1 MQAPRGVG
9 CRHKP
14 IYEPSPW
21 LATRFAPPLQS
32 RAGAER
38 NLNLLGRMKPRMASA
53 AFDPGASDGD
63 ALTGLL
69 AAASGR
75 ARLASWAQRGLR
87 WQAMLVGL
95 QRFQAVNRAYGQPA
109 GDAALAEV
117 ARRIRA
123 FANEA
128 FEGEWFA
135 ARIDGSAFLLAAAS
149 DWSRERWSFI
159 ADALAE
165 AVAGPLTVAGL
176 PVRLT
181 TRIALL
187 RALPG
192 EDPQVAID
200 GLSHALAEAQHQPG
214 RRLIWADGSRVPR
227 GRSGAALEADL
238 MKAIGQGEISVLF
251 QPQFRLAD
259 GRLTGA
265 EALARW
271 DHAALG
277 RIGAA
282 TLFAVAERSDQTAAL
297 GRHIAERALTTAA
310 RWPREADLRLS
321 LNLTAAE
328 LALSSCAAT
337 LDNALAS
344 SGFDPCRLTLEVTE
358 QSLLVDLEAAANTLR
373 ALAGRGMRIA
383 LDDFGSGF
391 ANFRYLKLLPLDYL
405 KLDHTLT
412 DDVAGDPRDRAIL
425 RAIVAMA
432 RALDLEVIAEGVED
446 EEQRVL
452 LAAEGCSYFQG
463 FLRAGPLR
471 AQDFE
476 RFITAA

>member
-1 MQAPRGVG
+1 M
-9 CRHKP
+9 
-14 IYEPSPW
+14 
-21 LATRFAPPLQS
+21 TRA
-32 RAGAER
+32 
-38 NLNLLGRMKPRMASA
+38 MASV
-53 AFDPGASDGD
+53 AFDPGASEGD

-75 ARLASWAQRGLR
+75 ERLESWARDGLR

-95 QRFQAVNRAYGQPA
+95 QSFQAVNRAFGQPA
-109 GDAALAEV
+109 GDAALSEI

-123 FANEA
+123 FAGDV
-128 FEGEWFA
+128 FDGEWFA

-149 DWSRERWSFI
+149 DRSRERWSFL

-165 AVAGPLTVAGL
+165 AVALPLVVAGE

-192 EDPQVAID
+192 DAPQVGID
-200 GLSHALAEAQHQPG
+200 SLSHALAEAQSQPG
-214 RRLIWADGSRVPR
+214 RRLIWADGSRMPR
-227 GRSGAALEADL
+227 GRSGAALEGDL
-238 MKAIGQGEISVLF
+238 MRALGRDEIAVLF
-251 QPQFRLAD
+251 QPQFSLAD

-271 DHAALG
+271 DHATLG

-297 GRHIAERALTTAA
+297 GRHIAERALSAAA
-310 RWPREADLRLS
+310 RWPIEADLRLS

-337 LDNALAS
+337 LDVALTAS
-344 SGFDPCRLTLEVTE
+344 RFDPRRLTLEVTE
-358 QSLLVDLEAAANTLR
+358 QSLLVDLEGAAATLR
-373 ALAGRGMRIA
+373 ALAARGLRIA

-412 DDVAGDPRDRAIL
+412 DDVVTDLRDRAIL
-425 RAIVAMA
+425 R
-432 RALDLEVIAEGVED
+432 G
-446 EEQRVL
+446 
-452 LAAEGCSYFQG
+452 
-463 FLRAGPLR
+463 LRWR
-471 AQDFE
+471 
-476 RFITAA
+476 

>member
-1 MQAPRGVG
+1 M
-9 CRHKP
+9 
-14 IYEPSPW
+14 
-21 LATRFAPPLQS
+21 T
-32 RAGAER
+32 
-38 NLNLLGRMKPRMASA
+38 SA
-53 AFDPGASDGD
+53 AFNPGASDSD

-69 AAASGR
+69 AAAS
-75 ARLASWAQRGLR
+75 ARERLESWAQAGLR

-95 QRFQAVNRAYGQPA
+95 QRFQAVNRAFGQPA
-109 GDAALAEV
+109 GDAALTEV
-117 ARRIRA
+117 ARRIRL
-123 FANEA
+123 FAQDA

-149 DWSRERWSFI
+149 DWSRERWSFL
-159 ADALAE
+159 ADALGE
-165 AVAGPLTVAGL
+165 AVARPLAVASQ

-187 RALPG
+187 RALPDD
-192 EDPQVAID
+192 DPQVAID
-200 GLSHALAEAQHQPG
+200 GLSHALAEAQNQPA

-238 MKAIGQGEISVLF
+238 MKALGQGEIAILF
-251 QPQFRLAD
+251 QPQFRLSD

-282 TLFAVAERSDQTAAL
+282 TLFAVAERSDQAAAL
-297 GRHIAERALTTAA
+297 GRHIAERALLAA
-310 RWPREADLRLS
+310 AQWPPEAEMRLS

-328 LALSSCAAT
+328 LARSSCEAS
-337 LDNALAS
+337 LDEALAA

-358 QSLLVDLEAAANTLR
+358 QSLLVDLEGAASTLR
-373 ALAGRGMRIA
+373 RLAARGIGIA

-412 DDVAGDPRDRAIL
+412 DDVVTDPRDRAIL

-432 RALDLEVIAEGVED
+432 RALELKVIAEGVEND
-446 EEQRVL
+446 ALRAL
-452 LAAEGCSYFQG
+452 LAAEGCDYFQG

-471 AQDFE
+471 AEDLE
-476 RFITAA
+476 RFIAAA

>member
-1 MQAPRGVG
+1 
-9 CRHKP
+9 
-14 IYEPSPW
+14 
-21 LATRFAPPLQS
+21 
-32 RAGAER
+32 
-38 NLNLLGRMKPRMASA
+38 MASA

-75 ARLASWAQRGLR
+75 ERLASWAQGGLR

-95 QRFQAVNRAYGQPA
+95 QRFQAVNRAFGLPA

-123 FANEA
+123 FAEDA
-128 FEGEWFA
+128 FACDAFGGEWFA

-149 DWSRERWSFI
+149 DWSRERWSFM

-165 AVAGPLTVAGL
+165 AVARPLTVAGE

-192 EDPQVAID
+192 DDPQVAID
-200 GLSHALAEAQHQPG
+200 GLSHALAEAQSQPG

-238 MKAIGQGEISVLF
+238 MKALGQGEIAILF

-297 GRHIAERALTTAA
+297 GRHIAERALSAA
-310 RWPREADLRLS
+310 AQWPREAGLRLS

-337 LDNALAS
+337 IDEALAA
-344 SGFDPCRLTLEVTE
+344 SGFDPRQLTLEVTE
-358 QSLLVDLEAAANTLR
+358 QSLLVDLEAAATTLR
-373 ALAGRGMRIA
+373 ALADRGMQIA

-412 DDVAGDPRDRAIL
+412 DDIAADPRDRAIL

-432 RALDLEVIAEGVED
+432 RALDLRVIAEGVES
-446 EEQRVL
+446 EEQRKL
-452 LAAEGCSYFQG
+452 LAAEGCDYFQG
-463 FLRAGPLR
+463 FLRSSPLH
-471 AQDFE
+471 ADEFA
-476 RFITAA
+476 RFASAARKAP

>member
-1 MQAPRGVG
+1 M
-9 CRHKP
+9 
-14 IYEPSPW
+14 
-21 LATRFAPPLQS
+21 TRA
-32 RAGAER
+32 
-38 NLNLLGRMKPRMASA
+38 MASA

-63 ALTGLL
+63 TLTGLL

-75 ARLASWAQRGLR
+75 QRLESWARDGLR
-87 WQAMLVGL
+87 WQAMLIGL
-95 QRFQAVNRAYGQPA
+95 QRFQAVNRAFGQPA

-117 ARRIRA
+117 ARRIRTFGGNA
-123 FANEA
+123 FACDPLG
-128 FEGEWFA
+128 GEWFA

-149 DWSRERWSFI
+149 DWSRERWSFM

-165 AVAGPLTVAGL
+165 AVARPLVVGGE

-192 EDPQVAID
+192 DRPQVAID
-200 GLSHALAEAQHQPG
+200 SLSHALAEAQNQPA
-214 RRLIWADGSRVPR
+214 RRLIWADGSRMPR
-227 GRSGAALEADL
+227 GRSGAALEGDL
-238 MKAIGQGEISVLF
+238 MKALGRGQIAVLF
-251 QPQFRLAD
+251 QPQFSLGD

-271 DHAALG
+271 DHATLG

-297 GRHIAERALTTAA
+297 GRHIAERALSAAA
-310 RWPREADLRLS
+310 RWPRDANLRLS
-321 LNLTAAE
+321 LNLTASE
-328 LALSSCAAT
+328 LALSSCVAT
-337 LDNALAS
+337 LDEALAS
-344 SGFDPCRLTLEVTE
+344 SGFDPQRLTLEVTE
-358 QSLLVDLEAAANTLR
+358 QSLLVDLESAAATLR
-373 ALAGRGMRIA
+373 ALAERGMRIA

-412 DDVAGDPRDRAIL
+412 DDVATDPRDRAIL

-432 RALDLEVIAEGVED
+432 RALELEVIAEGVES
-446 EEQRVL
+446 EAQRAL
-452 LAAEGCSYFQG
+452 LAAEGCDYFQG

-471 AQDFE
+471 AEDFD
-476 RFITAA
+476 RFIVAN

>member
-1 MQAPRGVG
+1 MGPAM
-9 CRHKP
+9 
-14 IYEPSPW
+14 
-21 LATRFAPPLQS
+21 T
-32 RAGAER
+32 
-38 NLNLLGRMKPRMASA
+38 SA
-53 AFDPGASDGD
+53 AFDPGVSDGD

-69 AAASGR
+69 AAANAR
-75 ARLASWAQRGLR
+75 ERLASWAQAGSR

-95 QRFQAVNRAYGQPA
+95 QRFQAVNRAFGQPA

-117 ARRIRA
+117 GRRIRLFAEDA
-123 FANEA
+123 FASET
-128 FEGEWFA
+128 EGGEWFA

-149 DWSRERWSFI
+149 DWSRERWSFL

-165 AVAGPLTVAGL
+165 AVGRPLAVAGE

-181 TRIALL
+181 TRVALL
-187 RALPG
+187 RALPDD
-192 EDPQVAID
+192 DPQVAID
-200 GLSHALAEAQHQPG
+200 GLSHALAEAQSQPG

-238 MKAIGQGEISVLF
+238 MKALGQGEIAILF
-251 QPQFRLAD
+251 QPQFSLID

-271 DHAALG
+271 EHPTLG

-282 TLFAVAERSDQTAAL
+282 TLFAVAERSDQAAAL
-297 GRHIAERALTTAA
+297 GRHIAERALSAAA
-310 RWPREADLRLS
+310 RWPRDAQLRLS

-328 LALSSCAAT
+328 LALSSCEAS
-337 LDNALAS
+337 LGEALAA
-344 SGFDPCRLTLEVTE
+344 SGFDPGRLTLEVTE
-358 QSLLVDLEAAANTLR
+358 QSLLVDLEGAASTLR
-373 ALAGRGMRIA
+373 RLAARGIRIA

-412 DDVAGDPRDRAIL
+412 DDVVADPRDRAIL

-432 RALDLEVIAEGVED
+432 RTLDLKVIAEGVEND
-446 EEQRVL
+446 ALRAL
-452 LAAEGCSYFQG
+452 LAAEGCDYFQG
-463 FLRAGPLR
+463 FLRAGPLC
-471 AQDFE
+471 AGDFA
-476 RFITAA
+476 RFIAAA

>member
-1 MQAPRGVG
+1 
-9 CRHKP
+9 
-14 IYEPSPW
+14 
-21 LATRFAPPLQS
+21 
-32 RAGAER
+32 
-38 NLNLLGRMKPRMASA
+38 MASA

-75 ARLASWAQRGLR
+75 ERLASWAQGGLR

-95 QRFQAVNRAYGQPA
+95 QRFQAVNRAFGLPA

-123 FANEA
+123 FAEDA
-128 FEGEWFA
+128 FACDAFGGEWFA

-149 DWSRERWSFI
+149 DWSRERWSFM

-165 AVAGPLTVAGL
+165 AVARPLTVAGE

-192 EDPQVAID
+192 DDPQVAID
-200 GLSHALAEAQHQPG
+200 GLSHALAEAQNQPG

-238 MKAIGQGEISVLF
+238 MKALGQGEIAILF

-297 GRHIAERALTTAA
+297 GRHIAERALSAA
-310 RWPREADLRLS
+310 AQWPREAGLRLS

-337 LDNALAS
+337 IDEALAA
-344 SGFDPCRLTLEVTE
+344 SGFDPRQLTLEVTE
-358 QSLLVDLEAAANTLR
+358 QSLLVDLEAAAATLR
-373 ALAGRGMRIA
+373 ALADRGMRIA

-412 DDVAGDPRDRAIL
+412 DDVVADPRDRAIL

-432 RALDLEVIAEGVED
+432 RTLDLQVIAEGVES
-446 EEQRVL
+446 EEQRAL
-452 LAAEGCSYFQG
+452 LAAEGCDYFQG
-463 FLRAGPLR
+463 FLRSGPLR
-471 AQDFE
+471 AGDFD
-476 RFITAA
+476 RFVVTA

>member
-1 MQAPRGVG
+1 MDQVVCWQRV
-9 CRHKP
+9 
-14 IYEPSPW
+14 S
-21 LATRFAPPLQS
+21 
-32 RAGAER
+32 ER
-38 NLNLLGRMKPRMASA
+38 NLNPLRRMTPAMASA

-75 ARLASWAQRGLR
+75 ERLESWARDGLR
-87 WQAMLVGL
+87 WQAMLIGL
-95 QRFQAVNRAYGQPA
+95 QRFQAVNRAFGQPA

-117 ARRIRA
+117 GRRIRV
-123 FANEA
+123 FAEDV

-149 DWSRERWSFI
+149 DWSRERWSFM

-165 AVAGPLTVAGL
+165 AVARPLVIARD

-192 EDPQVAID
+192 DAPQVGID
-200 GLSHALAEAQHQPG
+200 SLSHALAEAQSQPG
-214 RRLIWADGSRVPR
+214 RRLIWADGSRMPR
-227 GRSGAALEADL
+227 GRSGAALEGDL
-238 MKAIGQGEISVLF
+238 LKALGRGEIAVLF
-251 QPQFRLAD
+251 QPQFSLAD

-271 DHAALG
+271 DHATLG

-297 GRHIAERALTTAA
+297 GRHIAERALSAAA
-310 RWPREADLRLS
+310 RWPAEADLRLS

-328 LALSSCAAT
+328 LALSSCVAT
-337 LDNALAS
+337 LDEVLAA
-344 SGFDPCRLTLEVTE
+344 SGFDAQRLTLEVTE
-358 QSLLVDLEAAANTLR
+358 QSLLVDLESAAATLR
-373 ALAGRGMRIA
+373 ALADRGLRIA

-412 DDVAGDPRDRAIL
+412 DDVATDPRDRAIL

-432 RALDLEVIAEGVED
+432 RALELEVIAEGVES
-446 EEQRVL
+446 EPQRAL
-452 LAAEGCSYFQG
+452 LAAEGCDYFQG

-471 AQDFE
+471 AGDFA
-476 RFITAA
+476 RFVTKA

>member
-1 MQAPRGVG
+1 
-9 CRHKP
+9 
-14 IYEPSPW
+14 
-21 LATRFAPPLQS
+21 
-32 RAGAER
+32 
-38 NLNLLGRMKPRMASA
+38 MASA
-53 AFDPGASDGD
+53 AFDPGVSDGD

-75 ARLASWAQRGLR
+75 ERLASWAQGGLR

-95 QRFQAVNRAYGQPA
+95 QRFQAVNRAFGLPA

-123 FANEA
+123 FAEDA
-128 FEGEWFA
+128 FACDAFGGEWFA

-149 DWSRERWSFI
+149 DWSRERWSFM

-165 AVAGPLTVAGL
+165 AVARPLTVAGE

-192 EDPQVAID
+192 DDPQVAID
-200 GLSHALAEAQHQPG
+200 GLSHALAEAQNQPG

-238 MKAIGQGEISVLF
+238 MKALGQGEIAILF

-297 GRHIAERALTTAA
+297 GRHIAERALSAA
-310 RWPREADLRLS
+310 AQWPREAGLRLS

-337 LDNALAS
+337 IDEALAA
-344 SGFDPCRLTLEVTE
+344 SGFDPRQLTLEVTE
-358 QSLLVDLEAAANTLR
+358 QSLLVDLEAAAATLR
-373 ALAGRGMRIA
+373 ALADRGMRIA

-412 DDVAGDPRDRAIL
+412 DDVVADPRDRAIL

-432 RALDLEVIAEGVED
+432 RTLDLQVIAEGVES
-446 EEQRVL
+446 EEQRAL
-452 LAAEGCSYFQG
+452 LAAEGCDYFQG
-463 FLRAGPLR
+463 FLRSGPLR
-471 AQDFE
+471 AGDFD
-476 RFITAA
+476 RFVVTA

>member
-1 MQAPRGVG
+1 M
-9 CRHKP
+9 
-14 IYEPSPW
+14 
-21 LATRFAPPLQS
+21 TRV
-32 RAGAER
+32 
-38 NLNLLGRMKPRMASA
+38 MASA

-75 ARLASWAQRGLR
+75 ARLASWAQGGLR

-95 QRFQAVNRAYGQPA
+95 QRFQAVNRAYGKPA
-109 GDAALAEV
+109 GDAALTEV
-117 ARRIRA
+117 ARRIRVFAEDA
-123 FANEA
+123 FA
-128 FEGEWFA
+128 GETLGGDWFA
-135 ARIDGSAFLLAAAS
+135 ARIDGSAFLLATAS
-149 DWSRERWSFI
+149 DWSRERWSFL

-165 AVAGPLTVAGL
+165 ALARPLAVVDER
-176 PVRLT
+176 VRLT

-238 MKAIGQGEISVLF
+238 MKALGHNEIAILF
-251 QPQFRLAD
+251 QPQFQLAD

-271 DHAALG
+271 DHPALG

-297 GRHIAERALTTAA
+297 GRHIAERALSAA
-310 RWPREADLRLS
+310 AQWPREAGLRLS

-337 LDNALAS
+337 IDEALAA
-344 SGFDPCRLTLEVTE
+344 SGFDPRQLTLEVTE
-358 QSLLVDLEAAANTLR
+358 QSLLVDLEAAATTLR
-373 ALAGRGMRIA
+373 ALADRGMRIA

-412 DDVAGDPRDRAIL
+412 DDIAADPRDRAIL

-432 RALDLEVIAEGVED
+432 RALDLRVIAEGVES
-446 EEQRVL
+446 EEQLKL
-452 LAAEGCSYFQG
+452 LASEGCDYFQG
-463 FLRAGPLR
+463 FLRSSPLR
-471 AQDFE
+471 GEDFT
-476 RFITAA
+476 RFANAALKAP

>member
-1 MQAPRGVG
+1 
-9 CRHKP
+9 
-14 IYEPSPW
+14 
-21 LATRFAPPLQS
+21 
-32 RAGAER
+32 
-38 NLNLLGRMKPRMASA
+38 MASA

-75 ARLASWAQRGLR
+75 ERLASWAQGGLR

-95 QRFQAVNRAYGQPA
+95 QRFQAVNRAFGLPA

-123 FANEA
+123 FAEDA
-128 FEGEWFA
+128 FACDAFGGEWFA

-149 DWSRERWSFI
+149 DWSRERWSFM

-165 AVAGPLTVAGL
+165 AVARPLTVAGE

-192 EDPQVAID
+192 DDPQVAID
-200 GLSHALAEAQHQPG
+200 GLSHALAEAQSQPG

-238 MKAIGQGEISVLF
+238 MKALGQGEIAILF

-297 GRHIAERALTTAA
+297 GRHIAERALSAA
-310 RWPREADLRLS
+310 AQWPREAGLRLS

-337 LDNALAS
+337 IDEALAA
-344 SGFDPCRLTLEVTE
+344 SGFDPRQLTLEVTE
-358 QSLLVDLEAAANTLR
+358 QSLLVDLEAAAATLR
-373 ALAGRGMRIA
+373 ALADRGMRIA

-412 DDVAGDPRDRAIL
+412 DDVVADPRDRAIL

-432 RALDLEVIAEGVED
+432 RTLDLQVIAEGVES
-446 EEQRVL
+446 EEQRAL
-452 LAAEGCSYFQG
+452 LAAEGCDYFQG
-463 FLRAGPLR
+463 FLRSGPLR
-471 AQDFE
+471 AGDFD
-476 RFITAA
+476 RFVVTA

>member
-1 MQAPRGVG
+1 M
-9 CRHKP
+9 
-14 IYEPSPW
+14 
-21 LATRFAPPLQS
+21 TRA
-32 RAGAER
+32 
-38 NLNLLGRMKPRMASA
+38 MASA
-53 AFDPGASDGD
+53 AFDPRVSDGD

-69 AAASGR
+69 AAAGGR
-75 ARLASWAQRGLR
+75 ERLESWARQGLR
-87 WQAMLVGL
+87 WQAMLIGL
-95 QRFQAVNRAYGQPA
+95 QRFQAVNRAFGQPA
-109 GDAALAEV
+109 GDAALAEIG
-117 ARRIRA
+117 RRIRVFASDA
-123 FANEA
+123 FA
-128 FEGEWFA
+128 GDTLGGQWFA

-149 DWSRERWSFI
+149 DFSRERWSFM

-165 AVAGPLTVAGL
+165 AVARPVTVAGE

-192 EDPQVAID
+192 DSPKVGID
-200 GLSHALAEAQHQPG
+200 SLSHALAEAQSQPA
-214 RRLIWADGSRVPR
+214 RRLIWADGSRMPR
-227 GRSGAALEADL
+227 GRSGAALEGDL
-238 MKAIGQGEISVLF
+238 LKALGRGEIAVLF
-251 QPQFRLAD
+251 QPQFALSD

-271 DHAALG
+271 DHATLG

-297 GRHIAERALTTAA
+297 GRHIAERALSAA
-310 RWPREADLRLS
+310 TRWPGEADLRLS

-337 LDNALAS
+337 LDEVLAT
-344 SGFDPCRLTLEVTE
+344 SGFDPSRLTLEVTE
-358 QSLLVDLEAAANTLR
+358 HSLLVDLESAAITLR
-373 ALAGRGMRIA
+373 RLAAKGIRIA

-412 DDVAGDPRDRAIL
+412 DDIAADPRDRAIL

-432 RALDLEVIAEGVED
+432 RALGLEVIAEGVES
-446 EEQRVL
+446 EPQRAL
-452 LAAEGCSYFQG
+452 LAAEGCDYFQG

-471 AQDFE
+471 AEDFD
-476 RFITAA
+476 RFIVACRTPNQK